1 MQYYSEEHLSAM
13 EKHKLELQKVREEFR
28 IHEGDCGSSQVQS
41 KLHHLLIVC
50 EPSFEFFSSLKEGL
64 RRNVNTEDILCKWGA
79 AMLWWL
85 AAMDNIQEVLL
96 CRQSGYI
103 CLECLWCKLVVGQ
116 LASWLGAIWNVE
128 IKEWGQRRNIVF
140 SELALDSDQK
150 RMGLKT
156 RSTDQFSSGNETLMR
171 NCPSTGFI
179 IVQRGRRGNKF
190 WYTFNSISSIPG
202 MQLLCWQLKS
212 STWLNTWRLTRRY
225 LFSLKPKPGHYA
237 TLIWCSILAQ
247 SDQNE
252 ICISALIFSLFIC
265 LLLWSRTYIH
275 EGALKG
281 WLNSERSCCNICGEK
296 TGMNTVSSFPN
307 SDSGTSHPK
316 HGEIQHYGAE
326 LLPWIFLISQ
336 D

>member
-1 MQYYSEEHLSAM
+1 M
-13 EKHKLELQKVREEFR
+13 
-28 IHEGDCGSSQVQS
+28 
-41 KLHHLLIVC
+41 
-50 EPSFEFFSSLKEGL
+50 P
-64 RRNVNTEDILCKWGA
+64 
-79 AMLWWL
+79 WWL

-116 LASWLGAIWNVE
+116 LASWSRAIWNVE
-128 IKEWGQRRNIVF
+128 IKEWGQRRKIVF
-140 SELALDSDQK
+140 SELALNSDQK

-156 RSTDQFSSGNETLMR
+156 RSTHQFSSGNETLMG

-179 IVQRGRRGNKF
+179 VVQRSRRGNKF

-202 MQLLCWQLKS
+202 MQLHCWQLKS

-237 TLIWCSILAQ
+237 TLVWCSILTQ

-265 LLLWSRTYIH
+265 LPPLVQDLHSRRGLEGMIEQRKKLLQYLRRKDWDEYCI
-275 EGALKG
+275 
-281 WLNSERSCCNICGEK
+281 
-296 TGMNTVSSFPN
+296 
-307 SDSGTSHPK
+307 
-316 HGEIQHYGAE
+316 
-326 LLPWIFLISQ
+326 LISKLGLRDKPSQ
-336 D
+336 ARWDSALMEQSFCLGSFSYHRTNMTWIKLLCCLKPGCR